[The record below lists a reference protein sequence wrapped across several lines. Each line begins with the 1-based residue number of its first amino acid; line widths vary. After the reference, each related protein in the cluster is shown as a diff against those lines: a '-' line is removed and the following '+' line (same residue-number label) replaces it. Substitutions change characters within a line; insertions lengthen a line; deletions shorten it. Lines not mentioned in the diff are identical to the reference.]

1 METQVTIVNY
11 EMYTSS
17 GEKACQK
24 LVDKISGLIL
34 GEKRVSGEEIQKIL
48 EAESAKVAKTHRE
61 IYDTEP
67 RQEIARQVN
76 KALKKAG
83 YAFGFDSYQYLVT
96 QFFNHPGS
104 IY

>member
-1 METQVTIVNY
+1 METQVAVINY

-17 GEKACQK
+17 GGKACQK

-34 GEKRVSGEEIQKIL
+34 SEKRVSGEEIGKML
-48 EAESAKVAKTHRE
+48 ELESAKVAKTHRE

-83 YAFGFDSYQYLVT
+83 YSFGFDSYQYLV
-96 QFFNHPGS
+96 QEFFVPGS

>member
-24 LVDKISGLIL
+24 LVDKVSSLIL
-34 GEKRVSGEEIQKIL
+34 SEKRVSGEEIQKIL

-67 RQEIARQVN
+67 RQEISRQVN
-76 KALKKAG
+76 RALRKAG
-83 YAFGFDSYQYLVT
+83 YSFGFDSYQHLVRE
-96 QFFNHPGS
+96 FFSPGS

>member
-1 METQVTIVNY
+1 METQVAVVNY

-34 GEKRVSGEEIQKIL
+34 SEKRVSGEEIQKIL
-48 EAESAKVAKTHRE
+48 EAESAKIAKTHRE

-67 RQEIARQVN
+67 RQEISRQVN

-96 QFFNHPGS
+96 QFFGPGS

>member
-34 GEKRVSGEEIQKIL
+34 SEKRVSGEEIQKIL

-96 QFFNHPGS
+96 QFFGPGS

>member
-34 GEKRVSGEEIQKIL
+34 SEKRVSGEEIQKML
-48 EAESAKVAKTHRE
+48 ELESAKVAKTHRE

-83 YAFGFDSYQYLVT
+83 YAFHFDSYQHLTEGVYR
-96 QFFNHPGS
+96 F
-104 IY
+104 

>member
-1 METQVTIVNY
+1 METQVTVVNY
-11 EMYTSS
+11 EMYTTS

-34 GEKRVSGEEIQKIL
+34 SEKRVSGEEIQKML
-48 EAESAKVAKTHRE
+48 ELESAKVAKTHRE

-83 YAFGFDSYQYLVT
+83 YVFGFDSYQYLVP
-96 QFFNHPGS
+96 QFFGPGS

>member
-34 GEKRVSGEEIQKIL
+34 SDKRVSGDEIQQMLGEESTKI
-48 EAESAKVAKTHRE
+48 AKTHRE

-67 RQEIARQVN
+67 RGEIARQIN

-83 YAFGFDSYQYLVT
+83 YGFGFDSYQYLVP
-96 QFFNHPGS
+96 QFFGPGS